1 LHQALGSV
9 ALFFY
14 TISIKIQWHMHKL
27 IDKNQKV
34 NPSKKKKKRKK
45 KKEKG
50 KEKEEEKSK
59 QFELAWIGTNLFGEV
74 HAMFELN
81 VIVL

>member
-34 NPSKKKKKRKK
+34 NPSKKKKKK

-50 KEKEEEKSK
+50 KEKEEGKSK
-59 QFELAWIGTNLFGEV
+59 QFELAWYKSIWGSSCHV
-74 HAMFELN
+74 
-81 VIVL
+81 

>member
-1 LHQALGSV
+1 
-9 ALFFY
+9 
-14 TISIKIQWHMHKL
+14 MHKL

-34 NPSKKKKKRKK
+34 NPSKKKRKK